1 MVRAAAR
8 RCRRGER
15 TSSVA
20 IYRFDTSAIVIG
32 VLELAILGLLEEGDL
47 HGYELRKRLTAML
60 GAFSSVS
67 FGSLYPA
74 LRRLEDSGA
83 VAVVMSEEVDDENLA
98 DAGAPATGSLRGEL
112 AAFRARSRKT
122 AGPRNQRGRK
132 VYRITDAGRVRFS
145 EALAAQSPDD
155 DKAFGLTIAF
165 ARHLSPEARVAL
177 FERRRARLVERLAAA
192 RTAIRSDRDH
202 LDSYARSLVEHG
214 TKTTEADIS
223 WLEGLIAAERNTPA
237 ITPNK

>member
-1 MVRAAAR
+1 MQA
-8 RCRRGER
+8 CRG
-15 TSSVA
+15 A
-20 IYRFDTSAIVIG
+20 PIYRFDTSAIVIV

-47 HGYELRKRLTAML
+47 HGYELRKRLSAML

-74 LRRLEDSGA
+74 LKRLEDSGA
-83 VAVVMSEEVDDENLA
+83 VAVVMSDRPEDDDFSTA
-98 DAGAPATGSLRGEL
+98 APATGSLRGEL
-112 AAFRARSRKT
+112 AAFRARSRM
-122 AGPRNQRGRK
+122 APGPRNQRGRK
-132 VYRITDAGRVRFS
+132 VYRITDVGRVRFS

-165 ARHLSPEARVAL
+165 ARHLSPETRLTL
-177 FERRRARLVERLAAA
+177 FERRRARLVERLASA
-192 RTAIRSDRDH
+192 RTAIRADRDH
-202 LDSYARSLVEHG
+202 MDSYARSLVEHG

-237 ITPNK
+237 TTPTK

>member
-1 MVRAAAR
+1 M
-8 RCRRGER
+8 
-15 TSSVA
+15 
-20 IYRFDTSAIVIG
+20 
-32 VLELAILGLLEEGDL
+32 LELAILGLLEEGDL
-47 HGYELRKRLTAML
+47 HGYELRKRLSAML

-74 LRRLEDSGA
+74 LRRLEDSGS
-83 VAVVMSEEVDDENLA
+83 VAVVMSDDQGGDDL
-98 DAGAPATGSLRGEL
+98 GTAPATGSLRGEL

-122 AGPRNQRGRK
+122 TGPRNQRGRK
-132 VYRITDAGRVRFS
+132 VYRITDVGRVRFA

-155 DKAFGLTIAF
+155 DRAFGLTLAF
-165 ARHLSPEARVAL
+165 ARHLSPETRLAL

-192 RTAIRSDRDH
+192 RTAIRADRDH

-237 ITPNK
+237 TTPTK

>member
-1 MVRAAAR
+1 MYRADIS
-8 RCRRGER
+8 G
-15 TSSVA
+15 
-20 IYRFDTSAIVIG
+20 IVIC

-74 LRRLEDSGA
+74 LGRLEESGA
-83 VAVVMSEEVDDENLA
+83 VRVAPSDGVDVDEFP
-98 DAGAPATGSLRGEL
+98 DASAPATGSLRGEL

-122 AGPRNQRGRK
+122 TGPRNQRGRK
-132 VYRITDAGRVRFS
+132 VYRITDSGRVRFS

-165 ARHLSPEARVAL
+165 ARHLSPETRLTL

-192 RTAIRSDRDH
+192 RTAIRADRDH

-237 ITPNK
+237 TTPTK

>member
-1 MVRAAAR
+1 M
-8 RCRRGER
+8 
-15 TSSVA
+15 
-20 IYRFDTSAIVIG
+20 
-32 VLELAILGLLEEGDL
+32 LELAILGLLEEGDL

-74 LRRLEDSGA
+74 LRRLEDSGS
-83 VAVVMSEEVDDENLA
+83 VAVVISDDL
-98 DAGAPATGSLRGEL
+98 DSSDLGTAPATGSLRGEL
-112 AAFRARSRKT
+112 AAFRARSRKA

-132 VYRITDAGRVRFS
+132 VYRITDAGRARFS

-155 DKAFGLTIAF
+155 DRAFGLTLAF
-165 ARHLSPEARVAL
+165 ARHLSPETRLAL

-192 RTAIRSDRDH
+192 RTAIRADRDH
-202 LDSYARSLVEHG
+202 LDPYARSLVEHG

-237 ITPNK
+237 TTPTK

>member
-1 MVRAAAR
+1 MVMSGSGTVRAR
-8 RCRRGER
+8 RPM
-15 TSSVA
+15 
-20 IYRFDTSAIVIG
+20 YRSDISAIVLF

-47 HGYELRKRLTAML
+47 HGYELRKRLTAVL

-74 LRRLEDSGA
+74 LRRLEESGA
-83 VAVVMSEEVDDENLA
+83 VTVVMADDDSSDPA
-98 DAGAPATGSLRGEL
+98 APATGSLRGEL
-112 AAFRARSRKT
+112 AAFRARSRKP

-132 VYRITDAGRVRFS
+132 VYRITDTGRVRFA

-165 ARHLSPEARVAL
+165 ARHLSPETRLAL

-192 RTAIRSDRDH
+192 RTARTDRDH

-237 ITPNK
+237 TTQTK

>member
-1 MVRAAAR
+1 MNP
-8 RCRRGER
+8 
-15 TSSVA
+15 
-20 IYRFDTSAIVIG
+20 

-74 LRRLEDSGA
+74 LRRLEDSGS
-83 VAVVMSEEVDDENLA
+83 VAVVLSDDDEES
-98 DAGAPATGSLRGEL
+98 DATAPATGSLRGEL
-112 AAFRARSRKT
+112 AAFRARSRKA

-132 VYRITDAGRVRFS
+132 VYRITDVGRVRFS

-155 DKAFGLTIAF
+155 DRAFGLTLAF
-165 ARHLSPEARVAL
+165 ARHLSPESRLAL

-192 RTAIRSDRDH
+192 RTAIRADRDH
-202 LDSYARSLVEHG
+202 LDPYARSLVEHG
-214 TKTTEADIS
+214 TATTEADIS

-237 ITPNK
+237 TTPTK

>member
-1 MVRAAAR
+1 M
-8 RCRRGER
+8 
-15 TSSVA
+15 
-20 IYRFDTSAIVIG
+20 
-32 VLELAILGLLEEGDL
+32 LELAILGLLEEGDL
-47 HGYELRKRLTAML
+47 HGYELRKRLSAML

-83 VAVVMSEEVDDENLA
+83 VQVVAVDGSDDDSAETS
-98 DAGAPATGSLRGEL
+98 APATGSLRGEL
-112 AAFRARSRKT
+112 AAFRARSLT
-122 AGPRNQRGRK
+122 AAVPRNQRGRK
-132 VYRITDAGRVRFS
+132 VYRITDSGRVRFS

-165 ARHLSPEARVAL
+165 ARHLSPETRLAL

-223 WLEGLIAAERNTPA
+223 WLEGLIAAERSTPA
-237 ITPNK
+237 TTQTK

>member
-1 MVRAAAR
+1 M
-8 RCRRGER
+8 
-15 TSSVA
+15 
-20 IYRFDTSAIVIG
+20 
-32 VLELAILGLLEEGDL
+32 LELAILGLLEEGDI
-47 HGYELRKRLTAML
+47 HGYELRKRLTSML

-74 LRRLEDSGA
+74 LARLESSGA
-83 VAVVMSEEVDDENLA
+83 VSVVHDD
-98 DAGAPATGSLRGEL
+98 DAEGASAAPATGSLRGEL
-112 AAFRARSRKT
+112 AAFRARSRRT
-122 AGPRNQRGRK
+122 TGTRGQRGRK
-132 VYRITDAGRVRFS
+132 VYRITAEGRVRFA

-155 DKAFGLTIAF
+155 DRAFGLALAF
-165 ARHLSPEARVAL
+165 ARHLPPETRLTL

-192 RTAIRSDRDH
+192 RTAMRADRDQ

-237 ITPNK
+237 TNPTK

>member
-1 MVRAAAR
+1 M
-8 RCRRGER
+8 GE
-15 TSSVA
+15 SA
-20 IYRFDTSAIVIG
+20 IPIYRPDTSCYSAR

-47 HGYELRKRLTAML
+47 HGYELRKRLSAML

-83 VAVVMSEEVDDENLA
+83 ISVVGAEA
-98 DAGAPATGSLRGEL
+98 DAEAVAPATGSLRGEL
-112 AAFRARSRKT
+112 AAFRARSRKPAAT
-122 AGPRNQRGRK
+122 RSQRGRK
-132 VYRITDAGRVRFS
+132 VYRITDSGRLRFS

-155 DKAFGLTIAF
+155 DRAFGLTLAF
-165 ARHLSPEARVAL
+165 ARHLSPETRLTL
-177 FERRRARLVERLAAA
+177 FERRRARLVERLAQA
-192 RTAIRSDRDH
+192 RTAIRADRDQ
-202 LDSYARSLVEHG
+202 LDPYARSLVEHG

-237 ITPNK
+237 PNPTK

>member
-1 MVRAAAR
+1 M
-8 RCRRGER
+8 
-15 TSSVA
+15 
-20 IYRFDTSAIVIG
+20 
-32 VLELAILGLLEEGDL
+32 LELAILGLLEEGDL

-74 LRRLEDSGA
+74 LRRLEDSGSVVVVTSDDPGEID
-83 VAVVMSEEVDDENLA
+83 VAS
-98 DAGAPATGSLRGEL
+98 APATGSLRGEL
-112 AAFRARSRKT
+112 AAFRARSRKA
-122 AGPRNQRGRK
+122 AGPLNQRGRK

-155 DKAFGLTIAF
+155 DRAFGLTLAF
-165 ARHLSPEARVAL
+165 ARHLSPETRLTL

-192 RTAIRSDRDH
+192 RTAIRVDRDH

-237 ITPNK
+237 TTPTK

>member
-1 MVRAAAR
+1 M
-8 RCRRGER
+8 
-15 TSSVA
+15 
-20 IYRFDTSAIVIG
+20 
-32 VLELAILGLLEEGDL
+32 LELAILGLLEEGDL

-74 LRRLEDSGA
+74 LKRLEDTGA
-83 VAVVMSEEVDDENLA
+83 VAVVAYDGTDEEELS

-112 AAFRARSRKT
+112 AAFRARSSRKAT
-122 AGPRNQRGRK
+122 GPRNQRGRK
-132 VYRITDAGRVRFS
+132 VYRITDPGRVRFS

-165 ARHLSPEARVAL
+165 ARHLSPETRLTL

-192 RTAIRSDRDH
+192 RTAIRADRDH

-237 ITPNK
+237 ITQTK

>member
-1 MVRAAAR
+1 M
-8 RCRRGER
+8 
-15 TSSVA
+15 
-20 IYRFDTSAIVIG
+20 
-32 VLELAILGLLEEGDL
+32 LELAILGLLEEGDL

-83 VAVVMSEEVDDENLA
+83 VAVVVYDDADDLSEAVA
-98 DAGAPATGSLRGEL
+98 APATGSLRGEL
-112 AAFRARSRKT
+112 AAFRARSRKA

-132 VYRITDAGRVRFS
+132 VYRITDAGRIRFS

-155 DKAFGLTIAF
+155 DRAFGLTIAF
-165 ARHLSPEARVAL
+165 ARHLSPETRLTL

-192 RTAIRSDRDH
+192 RTAIRADRDH

-237 ITPNK
+237 ITQTK

>member
-1 MVRAAAR
+1 M
-8 RCRRGER
+8 
-15 TSSVA
+15 
-20 IYRFDTSAIVIG
+20 
-32 VLELAILGLLEEGDL
+32 LELAILGLLEEGDL

-74 LRRLEDSGA
+74 LRRLEDSGS
-83 VAVVMSEEVDDENLA
+83 VAVVMSDDA
-98 DAGAPATGSLRGEL
+98 DDSDVEAAPATGSLRGEL

-122 AGPRNQRGRK
+122 TGPRNQRGRK
-132 VYRITDAGRVRFS
+132 VYRITDAGRLRFS

-155 DKAFGLTIAF
+155 DRAFGLTLAF
-165 ARHLSPEARVAL
+165 ARHLSPETRLAL

-192 RTAIRSDRDH
+192 RTAIRVDRDH

-237 ITPNK
+237 TTPTK

>member
-1 MVRAAAR
+1 M
-8 RCRRGER
+8 
-15 TSSVA
+15 
-20 IYRFDTSAIVIG
+20 
-32 VLELAILGLLEEGDL
+32 LELAILGLLEEGDL

-74 LRRLEDSGA
+74 LRRLEDSGS
-83 VAVVMSEEVDDENLA
+83 VAVVMSDDPDGSDLA
-98 DAGAPATGSLRGEL
+98 TAPATGSLRGDL

-122 AGPRNQRGRK
+122 TGPRNQRGRK

-155 DKAFGLTIAF
+155 DRAFGLTLAF
-165 ARHLSPEARVAL
+165 ARHLSPETRLAL

-192 RTAIRSDRDH
+192 RTAIRADRDH

-237 ITPNK
+237 TTPTK

>member
-1 MVRAAAR
+1 ML
-8 RCRRGER
+8 
-15 TSSVA
+15 
-20 IYRFDTSAIVIG
+20 D
-32 VLELAILGLLEEGDL
+32 LAILGLLEEGDI
-47 HGYELRKRLTAML
+47 HGYELRKRLSAML

-74 LRRLEDSGA
+74 LRRLEESGA
-83 VAVVMSEEVDDENLA
+83 VAIVFSDDVEDV
-98 DAGAPATGSLRGEL
+98 DAGAYDTGDRAPATGSLRGEL

-122 AGPRNQRGRK
+122 AGTRSPRGKK
-132 VYRITDAGRVRFS
+132 VYRVTDSGRVRFA

-165 ARHLSPEARVAL
+165 ARHLSPETRLAL

-192 RTAIRSDRDH
+192 RTAIRADRDH
-202 LDSYARSLVEHG
+202 MDSYARSLVEHG

-237 ITPNK
+237 TTPTK

>member
-1 MVRAAAR
+1 M
-8 RCRRGER
+8 
-15 TSSVA
+15 
-20 IYRFDTSAIVIG
+20 
-32 VLELAILGLLEEGDL
+32 LELAILGLLEEGDL

-74 LRRLEDSGA
+74 LRRLEDSGS
-83 VAVVMSEEVDDENLA
+83 VVVVMSDDLDESDVEA
-98 DAGAPATGSLRGEL
+98 APATGSLRGEL
-112 AAFRARSRKT
+112 AAFRARSRKS

-132 VYRITDAGRVRFS
+132 VYRITDTGRVRFS

-155 DKAFGLTIAF
+155 DRAFGLTLAF
-165 ARHLSPEARVAL
+165 ARHLSPETRLAL

-192 RTAIRSDRDH
+192 RTAIRADRDH
-202 LDSYARSLVEHG
+202 LDPYARSLVEHG

-223 WLEGLIAAERNTPA
+223 WLEGLIAAERNTRA
-237 ITPNK
+237 NTPTK